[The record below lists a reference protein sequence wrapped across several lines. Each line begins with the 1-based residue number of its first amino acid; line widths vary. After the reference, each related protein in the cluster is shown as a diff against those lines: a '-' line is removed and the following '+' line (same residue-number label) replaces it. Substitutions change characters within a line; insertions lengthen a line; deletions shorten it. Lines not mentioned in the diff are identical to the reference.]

1 MHPPLVTEVVE
12 EHTLAVEANIIL
24 ITSVTTEVVIEEE
37 DFDKLEDI
45 ILTILRNHN
54 TSYVANLVIQLRLAT
69 TDLISLIIVLRVVA
83 TLL

>member
-24 ITSVTTEVVIEEE
+24 LTSVTTEVEVEEE

-54 TSYVANLVIQLRLAT
+54 TSYVANLVI
-69 TDLISLIIVLRVVA
+69 
-83 TLL
+83 

>member
-24 ITSVTTEVVIEEE
+24 LTSVTTEVVVEEE

-54 TSYVANLVIQLRLAT
+54 VSYVANLVIQLRPTT
-69 TDLISLIIVLRVVA
+69 TDSISLIRVLRAVA
-83 TLL
+83 TLP

>member
-24 ITSVTTEVVIEEE
+24 LTSVTTEVVVEEE

-54 TSYVANLVIQLRLAT
+54 ASYVANLVIQPRPAT
-69 TDLISLIIVLRVVA
+69 TDSISLIRVLRAVA
-83 TLL
+83 TLP

>member
-24 ITSVTTEVVIEEE
+24 LTSVTTEVEVEEE

-54 TSYVANLVIQLRLAT
+54 TSYVANLVIQLRPAT
-69 TDLISLIIVLRVVA
+69 TYLISLIRVLRVVA

>member
-69 TDLISLIIVLRVVA
+69 TDLISLIRVLRVVA